1 MTEPDLSKWMD
12 YPSGDAQAWEQRYAP
27 LVSED
32 IQHDTC
38 SEPRLSIVVVAWH
51 SADFIVEAL
60 DTIRAS
66 QRHWGGP
73 VEVLLMDNGGL
84 ESVWSEILLRVD
96 RALRMVGNVHLCRA
110 RNLGA
115 ALAKA
120 PIVVFLD
127 DDGLILP
134 EHLGAIDRWF
144 QDPEVTAIRGR
155 ITFKHHRY
163 FTTLADHYDFG
174 RSAVPDALVTEGNM
188 AIRRSQFLAAGGF
201 NETLSG
207 NEGVDLTFRL
217 KRLDPEAKTLYV
229 PDVVMRHDFVNN
241 WTKFKAK
248 FSRYANI
255 DSTLARLDPGL
266 KDFLAEYLAETKP
279 QRHMRLD
286 ERIARSLLSSLKRK
300 LQRRTKKKHV
310 SV

>member
-1 MTEPDLSKWMD
+1 
-12 YPSGDAQAWEQRYAP
+12 
-27 LVSED
+27 
-32 IQHDTC
+32 
-38 SEPRLSIVVVAWH
+38 
-51 SADFIVEAL
+51 
-60 DTIRAS
+60 
-66 QRHWGGP
+66 
-73 VEVLLMDNGGL
+73 
-84 ESVWSEILLRVD
+84 
-96 RALRMVGNVHLCRA
+96 
-110 RNLGA
+110 
-115 ALAKA
+115 
-120 PIVVFLD
+120 
-127 DDGLILP
+127 
-134 EHLGAIDRWF
+134 
-144 QDPEVTAIRGR
+144 
-155 ITFKHHRY
+155 
-163 FTTLADHYDFG
+163 
-174 RSAVPDALVTEGNM
+174 M

-229 PDVVMRHDFVNN
+229 PDVVMRHDFVNS

-266 KDFLAEYLAETKP
+266 KGFLAEYLAETKP

-286 ERIARSLLSSLKRK
+286 ERIARYLLSSLKRK